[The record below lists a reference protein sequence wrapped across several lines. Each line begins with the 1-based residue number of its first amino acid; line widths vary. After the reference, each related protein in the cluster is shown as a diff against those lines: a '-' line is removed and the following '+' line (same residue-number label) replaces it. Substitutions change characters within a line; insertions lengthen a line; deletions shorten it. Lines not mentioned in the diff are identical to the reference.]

1 MPNQLAQFK
10 RRASL
15 AEHEAVLAALTEIAR
30 LEKTTVMEL
39 LRRAARET
47 VKSRLADS
55 SKAEAV
61 RSVVWACAPVMPK
74 HFKTP
79 AQVARFKRQQ
89 REFDTVVMDMDLADQ
104 NEVQRRN
111 AVVSSRKNVR
121 VLNFADAA
129 SR

>member
-15 AEHEAVLAALTEIAR
+15 AEHEAVLAALAEIAR

-39 LRRAARET
+39 LRRAARQA
-47 VKSRLADS
+47 VKSRLAEP
-55 SKAEAV
+55 SKAEAL
-61 RSVVWACAPVMPK
+61 RAVVWACAPAMPK
-74 HFKTP
+74 RFTTP

-89 REFDTVVMDMDLADQ
+89 REFDTAVMDMDLADQ

-111 AVVSSRKNVR
+111 AVVSTRKSVR
-121 VLNFADAA
+121 VLDFADAA